1 MDKIKKEG
9 RTMVTEFGKVLRII
23 RISTGDSA
31 KEMAGKLG
39 ISVPYLNAIENGRR
53 DVPSNLA
60 DKVISVYE
68 LSEKDKETLRES
80 LIQSKDRV
88 KIDLTELAEKQR
100 KIIMAL
106 ARNEVDETTLDE
118 IVKMVNSQKGESQ

>member
-1 MDKIKKEG
+1 MA
-9 RTMVTEFGKVLRII
+9 TEFGKVLRII

-31 KEMAGKLG
+31 KEMASKLG

-53 DVPSNLA
+53 DIPSDLG
-60 DKVISVYE
+60 DKVMSVYD
-68 LSEKDKETLRES
+68 LSEKDKANLRES

-106 ARNEVDETTLDE
+106 ARNEVDDATLEE
-118 IVKMVNSQKGESQ
+118 IAKMVNEQKGEGQ

>member
-31 KEMAGKLG
+31 KEMASKLG

-68 LSEKDKETLRES
+68 LSEKDKEALRES

-118 IVKMVNSQKGESQ
+118 IVKMVNLQKGESQ